1 MGRRALFGAP
11 HPGAGSGASHSRDPC
26 SFDGA
31 SRHEHLL
38 EKGVD
43 QLAPRMRILRRF
55 GDVLDSVAH
64 RERYPTGR
72 GQAHMALLGSET
84 PGEGLGVPIN
94 GAALSAF
101 IERNRNGHAFGM
113 DQPCAHDRRLLVG
126 RPNYSESDRSR
137 IATGREGSFRQGVS
151 VTYLAYGE
159 DGFGLPR
166 ASRGICLFVPAG

>member
-11 HPGAGSGASHSRDPC
+11 HPGARSGASHSRDPC

-43 QLAPRMRILRRF
+43 HFAPRVRVFRRI

-72 GQAHMALLGSET
+72 GKTHMALLGSQT
-84 PGEGLGVPIN
+84 PGVGLGVPID

-101 IERNRNGHAFGM
+101 VERNRNGHAFGM
-113 DQPCAHDRRLLVG
+113 DQPRAHDRRLLGG

-137 IATGREGSFRQGVS
+137 KATGREGSFRQGVC

>member
-11 HPGAGSGASHSRDPC
+11 HPGARSGASHSRDPR

-43 QLAPRMRILRRF
+43 HFAPRVRVFRRI

-64 RERYPTGR
+64 WERYPTGR
-72 GQAHMALLGSET
+72 GKTHMALLGSQT
-84 PGEGLGVPIN
+84 PGVGLGVPSD
-94 GAALSAF
+94 GAALSASV
-101 IERNRNGHAFGM
+101 ERNRNGHAFGM
-113 DQPCAHDRRLLVG
+113 DQPRAHDRRLLGG

-137 IATGREGSFRQGVS
+137 KATGRKGSCRQGVS
-151 VTYLAYGE
+151 VTHLA
-159 DGFGLPR
+159 
-166 ASRGICLFVPAG
+166 